1 MDGKKADFAEGM
13 FGSTRR
19 YLAYTRKVPSALRVS
34 SHHQG
39 REFKIAN
46 SLSLSLPPSPSLS
59 LPSHTG
65 SNSDS

>member
-39 REFKIAN
+39 REFKVAN
-46 SLSLSLPPSPSLS
+46 SLSDRKSVV
-59 LPSHTG
+59 
-65 SNSDS
+65 